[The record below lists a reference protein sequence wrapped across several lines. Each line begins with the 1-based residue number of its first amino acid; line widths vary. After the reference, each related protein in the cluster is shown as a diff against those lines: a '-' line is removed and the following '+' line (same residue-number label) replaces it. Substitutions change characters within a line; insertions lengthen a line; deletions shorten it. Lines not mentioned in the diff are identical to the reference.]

1 MIGSYP
7 ILVQEE
13 LLKQYEEFPDEI
25 DDPVK
30 TSIELA
36 VRDFVS
42 AGVEYPA
49 TGQTRDSFIRLFLD
63 PKRVSGI
70 RYSGSEIIVEGK
82 LNLKSPVRRDDVILA
97 RQLVP
102 KYYGFKEPV
111 TDPYTL
117 ARNCRIHGSTYNDLR
132 DLTFAIAR
140 EIVRPELESLQKH
153 VDYLQLDA
161 PYFSF
166 EPFKDYIKDVYEEM
180 LSEIKVPVVLHV
192 CGDSFSVFKELTKL
206 NVDVISLD
214 FTYNDK
220 LLDEVG
226 HMNFDQTIGVGCVST
241 GNPIVES
248 VRTIANLIQRVSK
261 RIGERRISFVHP
273 ACGERNLAR
282 DVAYQKNVNL
292 ALARDEVFLG
302 APKSARSVNLS
313 ESEYDPNGYFSIRVD
328 PQSQQIVVSFN
339 TYENEPKFRFQSANG
354 EKLIA
359 AIVQS
364 EIISNTE
371 YGKRHLGY
379 VGYEI
384 GKAETA
390 LKNKV
395 PYRQDKP
402 LSLVNVS

>member
-140 EIVRPELESLQKH
+140 EIVRPELEG
-153 VDYLQLDA
+153 
-161 PYFSF
+161 
-166 EPFKDYIKDVYEEM
+166 I
-180 LSEIKVPVVLHV
+180 
-192 CGDSFSVFKELTKL
+192 ELT
-206 NVDVISLD
+206 V
-214 FTYNDK
+214 
-220 LLDEVG
+220 
-226 HMNFDQTIGVGCVST
+226 
-241 GNPIVES
+241 
-248 VRTIANLIQRVSK
+248 
-261 RIGERRISFVHP
+261 
-273 ACGERNLAR
+273 
-282 DVAYQKNVNL
+282 
-292 ALARDEVFLG
+292 
-302 APKSARSVNLS
+302 
-313 ESEYDPNGYFSIRVD
+313 
-328 PQSQQIVVSFN
+328 
-339 TYENEPKFRFQSANG
+339 
-354 EKLIA
+354 
-359 AIVQS
+359 
-364 EIISNTE
+364 
-371 YGKRHLGY
+371 
-379 VGYEI
+379 
-384 GKAETA
+384 
-390 LKNKV
+390 
-395 PYRQDKP
+395 
-402 LSLVNVS
+402 